1 MKTISIYESNPRL
14 LNVLRFTFP
23 TVIMMVFASMYGI
36 IDGIFL
42 SNFIGS
48 KALSANNIVYPLITV
63 VMAVNLMFATGSNAI
78 IAKKMG
84 EGKQQEAN
92 RFLSLVVL
100 TAVGVTALLS
110 VIMLA
115 FDTKLYALLGAD
127 SELMPYCVSYGTVI
141 IAGSVFFSLQIL
153 FQNFLVT
160 AERPG
165 TGMGL
170 TIAAGCVHIGL
181 DLVFIPGLGMG
192 IEGAALASVISMMVA
207 GIPPLFM
214 FAGRSQALHFEKPAL
229 KLRTLGFAMA
239 NGSSEMVTNLATAVT
254 TMLFNLQMMH
264 LAGEK
269 GVAAISAVLYVESL
283 FISVFLGFS
292 SGAAPLFSYYYGAG
306 KKKRLS
312 ALFKISFGFI
322 AVSSAAMFI
331 AAQVL
336 ARPIIGAFAGSD
348 AVLQDLALHGLKIFS
363 FSYLLGGISVFGSS
377 LFTALNN
384 GLISA
389 LISLVRTLLLRCGAL
404 ILFPVLWGIDGV
416 WLAVPVA
423 EVFAALLAGSLIFG
437 LGKKYGYLG
446 AGRLGSGLRRFS
458 KKAVLFSIGK
468 LF

>member
-1 MKTISIYESNPRL
+1 MKTLSIYERTPRIIS
-14 LNVLRFTFP
+14 VLRFTFP
-23 TVIMMVFASMYGI
+23 TVVMMVFASMYGI

-63 VMAVNLMFATGSNAI
+63 MMAVNLMFATGSNAV

-84 EGKQQEAN
+84 EGKQHEAN
-92 RFLSLVVL
+92 RFLTLVVL
-100 TAVGVTALLS
+100 AAVGVTAFLS
-110 VIMLA
+110 VIMLC
-115 FDTKLYALLGAD
+115 FDTELYALLGAD
-127 SELMPYCVSYGTVI
+127 AELMPYCKSYGAVI
-141 IAGSVFFSLQIL
+141 ISGSVFFSLQIL

-160 AERPG
+160 AEKPG

-170 TIAAGCVHIGL
+170 TIAAGFVHIGL
-181 DLVFIPGLGMG
+181 DLVFIRGLDMG

-214 FAGRSQALHFEKPAL
+214 FSGKSQALHFEKPVL
-229 KLRTLGFAMA
+229 KLRLLAFAMA

-306 KKKRLS
+306 SKKRLS
-312 ALFKISFGFI
+312 ALFKICFGFI
-322 AVSSAAMFI
+322 LISSVAMF
-331 AAQVL
+331 ASAQIL
-336 ARPIIGAFAGSD
+336 SGPIIKAFAGSD
-348 AVLQDLALHGLKIFS
+348 EVLQELALHGLKIFS

-389 LISLVRTLLLRCGAL
+389 LISLVRTLILRCGAL
-404 ILFPVLWGIDGV
+404 IVFPVLWGIDGV

-423 EVFAALLAGSLIFG
+423 EVFAAALAGSLIFG
-437 LGKKYGYLG
+437 LGKKYGYLNT
-446 AGRLGSGLRRFS
+446 GRLGSGLRRFS
-458 KKAVLFSIGK
+458 KKAISFSLGK

>member
-1 MKTISIYESNPRL
+1 MKTLSIYERTPRIIS
-14 LNVLRFTFP
+14 VLRFTFP
-23 TVIMMVFASMYGI
+23 TVVMMVFASMYGI

-63 VMAVNLMFATGSNAI
+63 MMAVNLMFATGSNAV

-84 EGKQQEAN
+84 EGKQHEAN
-92 RFLSLVVL
+92 RFLTLVVL
-100 TAVGVTALLS
+100 AAVGVTAFLS
-110 VIMLA
+110 VIMLC
-115 FDTKLYALLGAD
+115 FDTELYALLGAD
-127 SELMPYCVSYGTVI
+127 AELMPYCKSYGTVI
-141 IAGSVFFSLQIL
+141 ISGSVFFSLQIL

-160 AERPG
+160 AEKPG

-170 TIAAGCVHIGL
+170 TIAAGFVHIGL
-181 DLVFIPGLGMG
+181 DLVFIRGLDMG

-214 FAGRSQALHFEKPAL
+214 FSGKSQALHFEKPVL
-229 KLRTLGFAMA
+229 KLRLLAFAMA

-306 KKKRLS
+306 SKKRLS
-312 ALFKISFGFI
+312 ALFQICFGFI
-322 AVSSAAMFI
+322 LISSVAMF
-331 AAQVL
+331 ASAQIL
-336 ARPIIGAFAGSD
+336 SGPIIKAFAGSD
-348 AVLQDLALHGLKIFS
+348 EVLQELSLHGLKIFS

-389 LISLVRTLLLRCGAL
+389 LISLVRTLILRCGAL
-404 ILFPVLWGIDGV
+404 IVFPVLWGIDGV

-423 EVFAALLAGSLIFG
+423 EVFAAALAGSLIFG
-437 LGKKYGYLG
+437 LGKKYGYLNT
-446 AGRLGSGLRRFS
+446 GRLGSGLRRFS
-458 KKAVLFSIGK
+458 KKAISFSLGK

>member
-1 MKTISIYESNPRL
+1 MKTLSIYERTPRIIS
-14 LNVLRFTFP
+14 VLRFTFP
-23 TVIMMVFASMYGI
+23 TVVMMVFASMYGI

-63 VMAVNLMFATGSNAI
+63 MMAVNLMFATGSNAV

-84 EGKQQEAN
+84 EGKQHEAN
-92 RFLSLVVL
+92 RFLTLVVL
-100 TAVGVTALLS
+100 AAVGVTAFLS
-110 VIMLA
+110 VIMLC
-115 FDTKLYALLGAD
+115 FDTELYALLGAD
-127 SELMPYCVSYGTVI
+127 AELMPYCKSYGAVI
-141 IAGSVFFSLQIL
+141 ISGSVFFSLQIL

-160 AERPG
+160 AEKPG

-170 TIAAGCVHIGL
+170 TIAAGFVHIGL
-181 DLVFIPGLGMG
+181 DLVFIRGLDMG

-214 FAGRSQALHFEKPAL
+214 FSGKSQALHFEKPVL
-229 KLRTLGFAMA
+229 KLRLLAFAMA

-306 KKKRLS
+306 SKKRLS
-312 ALFKISFGFI
+312 ALFKICFGFI
-322 AVSSAAMFI
+322 LISSAAMF
-331 AAQVL
+331 ASAQIL
-336 ARPIIGAFAGSD
+336 SGPIIKAFAGSD
-348 AVLQDLALHGLKIFS
+348 EVLQELALHGLKIFS

-389 LISLVRTLLLRCGAL
+389 LISLVRTLILRCGAL
-404 ILFPVLWGIDGV
+404 IVFPVLWGIDGV

-423 EVFAALLAGSLIFG
+423 EVFAAALAGSLIFG
-437 LGKKYGYLG
+437 LGKKYGYLNTS
-446 AGRLGSGLRRFS
+446 RLGSGLRRFS
-458 KKAVLFSIGK
+458 KKAISFSLGK

>member
-1 MKTISIYESNPRL
+1 MKTLSIYERTPRVL
-14 LNVLRFTFP
+14 SVLRFTFP
-23 TVIMMVFASMYGI
+23 TVVMMVFASMYGI

-63 VMAVNLMFATGSNAI
+63 MMAVNLMFATGSNAV

-84 EGKQQEAN
+84 EGKQHEAN

-110 VIMLA
+110 VIMLC

-127 SELMPYCVSYGTVI
+127 AELMPYCKSYGTVI
-141 IAGSVFFSLQIL
+141 ISGSVFFSLQIL

-160 AERPG
+160 AEKPG

-170 TIAAGCVHIGL
+170 TIAAGFVHIGL
-181 DLVFIPGLGMG
+181 DLVFIRGLGMG

-214 FAGRSQALHFEKPAL
+214 FSGKSQALHFEKPVL
-229 KLRTLGFAMA
+229 KLRLLAFAMA

-306 KKKRLS
+306 SKKRLS
-312 ALFKISFGFI
+312 ALFKICFGFI
-322 AVSSAAMFI
+322 
-331 AAQVL
+331 
-336 ARPIIGAFAGSD
+336 
-348 AVLQDLALHGLKIFS
+348 
-363 FSYLLGGISVFGSS
+363 
-377 LFTALNN
+377 
-384 GLISA
+384 LIS
-389 LISLVRTLLLRCGAL
+389 
-404 ILFPVLWGIDGV
+404 
-416 WLAVPVA
+416 
-423 EVFAALLAGSLIFG
+423 
-437 LGKKYGYLG
+437 
-446 AGRLGSGLRRFS
+446 
-458 KKAVLFSIGK
+458 
-468 LF
+468 

>member
-1 MKTISIYESNPRL
+1 MKTLSIYERTPRIIS
-14 LNVLRFTFP
+14 VLRFTFP
-23 TVIMMVFASMYGI
+23 TVVMMVFASMYGI

-63 VMAVNLMFATGSNAI
+63 MMAVNLMFATGSNAV

-84 EGKQQEAN
+84 EGKQHEAN
-92 RFLSLVVL
+92 RFLTLVVL
-100 TAVGVTALLS
+100 AAVGVTAFLS
-110 VIMLA
+110 VIMLC
-115 FDTKLYALLGAD
+115 FDTELYALLGAD
-127 SELMPYCVSYGTVI
+127 AELMPYCKSYGAVI
-141 IAGSVFFSLQIL
+141 ISGSVFFSLQIL

-160 AERPG
+160 AEKPG

-170 TIAAGCVHIGL
+170 TIAAGFVHIGL
-181 DLVFIPGLGMG
+181 DLVFIRGLDMG

-214 FAGRSQALHFEKPAL
+214 FSGKSQALHFEKPVL
-229 KLRTLGFAMA
+229 KLRLLAFAMA

-292 SGAAPLFSYYYGAG
+292 SGAVPLFSYYYGAG
-306 KKKRLS
+306 SKKRLS
-312 ALFKISFGFI
+312 ALFKICFGFI
-322 AVSSAAMFI
+322 LISSAAMF
-331 AAQVL
+331 ASAQIL
-336 ARPIIGAFAGSD
+336 SGPIIKAFAGSD
-348 AVLQDLALHGLKIFS
+348 EVLQELALHGLKIFS

-389 LISLVRTLLLRCGAL
+389 LISLVRTLILRCGAL
-404 ILFPVLWGIDGV
+404 IVFPVLWGIDGV

-423 EVFAALLAGSLIFG
+423 EVFAAALAGSLIFG
-437 LGKKYGYLG
+437 LGKKYGYLNT
-446 AGRLGSGLRRFS
+446 GRLGSGLRRFS
-458 KKAVLFSIGK
+458 KKAISFSLGK

>member
-1 MKTISIYESNPRL
+1 MKTLSIYERTPRVL
-14 LNVLRFTFP
+14 SVLRFTFP
-23 TVIMMVFASMYGI
+23 TVVMMVFASMYGI

-63 VMAVNLMFATGSNAI
+63 MMAVNLMFATGSNAV

-84 EGKQQEAN
+84 EGKQHEAN

-110 VIMLA
+110 VIMLC

-127 SELMPYCVSYGTVI
+127 AELMPYCKSYGTVI
-141 IAGSVFFSLQIL
+141 ISGSVFFSLQIL

-160 AERPG
+160 AEKPG
-165 TGMGL
+165 SGMGP
-170 TIAAGCVHIGL
+170 TIAPGVVHIGL
-181 DLVFIPGLGMG
+181 DLVFIRGLGMG

-214 FAGRSQALHFEKPAL
+214 FSGKSQALHFEKPVL
-229 KLRTLGFAMA
+229 KLRLLAFAMA

-306 KKKRLS
+306 SKKRLS
-312 ALFKISFGFI
+312 ALFKICFGFI
-322 AVSSAAMFI
+322 LISSVAMF
-331 AAQVL
+331 ASAQIL
-336 ARPIIGAFAGSD
+336 SGPIIKAFAGSD
-348 AVLQDLALHGLKIFS
+348 EVLQELARHGRKSFS
-363 FSYLLGGISVFGSS
+363 VSYLLGGISVFGSS

-389 LISLVRTLLLRCGAL
+389 LISLVRTLILRCGAL
-404 ILFPVLWGIDGV
+404 IVFPVLWGIDGV
-416 WLAVPVA
+416 WLAVPAA
-423 EVFAALLAGSLIFG
+423 EVFAAVLAGSLIFG
-437 LGKKYGYLG
+437 LGRKYGYLN
-446 AGRLGSGLRRFS
+446 AGRLVSGLRRFS
-458 KKAVLFSIGK
+458 KKAVSFSLGK

>member
-1 MKTISIYESNPRL
+1 MKTISIYEKDPRL
-14 LNVLRFTFP
+14 SSVLRFTFP

-48 KALSANNIVYPLITV
+48 KALSANNIVYPLVTV
-63 VMAVNLMFATGSNAI
+63 MMAVNLMFATGSNAV

-84 EGKQQEAN
+84 EGKQHEAN
-92 RFLSLVVL
+92 SFLSLAVL
-100 TAVGVTALLS
+100 VSVGTTALLS

-115 FDTKLYALLGAD
+115 FDTELYALLGAD
-127 SELMPYCVSYGTVI
+127 DKLMPYCISYGTVI

-160 AERPG
+160 AEKPG
-165 TGMGL
+165 IGMGL
-170 TIAAGCVHIGL
+170 TIAAGCTHIGL
-181 DLVFIPGLGMG
+181 DLLFIPVLGMG
-192 IEGAALASVISMMVA
+192 IGGAALASVISMMAA
-207 GIPPLFM
+207 GLPPLFM
-214 FAGRSQALHFEKPAL
+214 FAGKSQVLHFEKPL
-229 KLRTLGFAMA
+229 LRLRTLGFAMV
-239 NGSSEMVTNLATAVT
+239 NGSSEMVTNLATAIT

-292 SGAAPLFSYYYGAG
+292 SGAAPLFSYCYGAG
-306 KKKRLS
+306 NRKRLS

-322 AVSSAAMFI
+322 LVSSAVMFVS
-331 AAQVL
+331 AQVM

-348 AVLQDLALHGLKIFS
+348 VVLQDLALHGLKIFS

-404 ILFPVLWGIDGV
+404 LLFPVLWGIDGV
-416 WLAVPVA
+416 WLAVPAA
-423 EVFAALLAGSLIFG
+423 EIFAAILSGSLIFG
-437 LGKKYGYLG
+437 LGKRYGYLG
-446 AGRLGSGLRRFS
+446 VDRLDPGSRRFS
-458 KKAVLFSIGK
+458 KKAVLFSARK
-468 LF
+468 FL

>member
-1 MKTISIYESNPRL
+1 MKTLSIYERTPRML
-14 LNVLRFTFP
+14 SVLRFTFP
-23 TVIMMVFASMYGI
+23 TVVMMVFASMYGI
-36 IDGIFL
+36 VDGIFL
-42 SNFIGS
+42 ANFIGS

-63 VMAVNLMFATGSNAI
+63 MMAVNLMFATGSNAV

-84 EGKQQEAN
+84 EGKQHEAN

-100 TAVGVTALLS
+100 TAAGVTALLS
-110 VIMLA
+110 VIMLC

-127 SELMPYCVSYGTVI
+127 DELMPYCVSYGTVI
-141 IAGSVFFSLQIL
+141 LSGSVFFSLQIL

-160 AERPG
+160 AEKPG

-170 TIAAGCVHIGL
+170 TIAAGFVHIGL
-181 DLVFIPGLGMG
+181 DLVFIRGLGME

-214 FAGRSQALHFEKPAL
+214 FSGKSQALHFEKPVL
-229 KLRTLGFAMA
+229 KLRLLAFAMA

-306 KKKRLS
+306 SKKRLS
-312 ALFKISFGFI
+312 ALFKICFGFI
-322 AVSSAAMFI
+322 MFSSVAMF
-331 AAQVL
+331 ASAQIL
-336 ARPIIGAFAGSD
+336 SGPIINAFAGSD
-348 AVLQDLALHGLKIFS
+348 EVLQELALHGLKIFS

-389 LISLVRTLLLRCGAL
+389 LISLVRTLILRCGAL
-404 ILFPVLWGIDGV
+404 IVFPVLWGIGGV
-416 WLAVPVA
+416 WLAVPAA
-423 EVFAALLAGSLIFG
+423 EVFSAILAGSLIFG
-437 LGKKYGYLG
+437 LGRKYGYLG
-446 AGRLGSGLRRFS
+446 TDRLGSGLRRFS
-458 KKAVLFSIGK
+458 KKAISFSFGK

>member
-1 MKTISIYESNPRL
+1 MKTLSIYERTPQVLS
-14 LNVLRFTFP
+14 VLRFTFP
-23 TVIMMVFASMYGI
+23 TVVMMVFASMYGI
-36 IDGIFL
+36 IDEIFL

-63 VMAVNLMFATGSNAI
+63 MMAVNLMFASGSNAV

-84 EGKQQEAN
+84 EGKQHEAN
-92 RFLSLVVL
+92 RFLTLVVL
-100 TAVGVTALLS
+100 TAVGVTAFLS
-110 VIMLA
+110 VIMLC
-115 FDTKLYALLGAD
+115 FDTELYALLGAD
-127 SELMPYCVSYGTVI
+127 AELMPYCKSYGAVI
-141 IAGSVFFSLQIL
+141 ISGSVFFSLQIL

-160 AERPG
+160 AEKPG

-170 TIAAGCVHIGL
+170 TIAAGFVHIGL
-181 DLVFIPGLGMG
+181 DLVFIRGLGMG

-214 FAGRSQALHFEKPAL
+214 FSGKSQVLHFEKPAL
-229 KLRTLGFAMA
+229 TLRLLAFAMA

-306 KKKRLS
+306 SKKRLS
-312 ALFKISFGFI
+312 ALFKICFGFI
-322 AVSSAAMFI
+322 LISSAALF
-331 AAQVL
+331 ASAQIL
-336 ARPIIGAFAGSD
+336 SGPIIQAFAGSD
-348 AVLQDLALHGLKIFS
+348 KVLRELALHGLKIFS

-389 LISLVRTLLLRCGAL
+389 VISLVRTLILRCGAL
-404 ILFPVLWGIDGV
+404 IVFPVLWGIDGV

-423 EVFAALLAGSLIFG
+423 EVFAAALAGSLIFG
-437 LGKKYGYLG
+437 LGKKYGYLN
-446 AGRLGSGLRRFS
+446 AGRLVSRLRRFS
-458 KKAVLFSIGK
+458 KKAVSFSLGK

>member
-1 MKTISIYESNPRL
+1 MKTLSIYERTPRIIS
-14 LNVLRFTFP
+14 VLRFTFP
-23 TVIMMVFASMYGI
+23 TVVMMVFASMYGI

-63 VMAVNLMFATGSNAI
+63 MMAVNLMFATGSNAV

-84 EGKQQEAN
+84 EGKQHEAN
-92 RFLSLVVL
+92 RFLTLVVL
-100 TAVGVTALLS
+100 AAVGVTAFLS
-110 VIMLA
+110 VIMLC
-115 FDTKLYALLGAD
+115 FDTELYALLGAD
-127 SELMPYCVSYGTVI
+127 AELMPYCKSYGAVI
-141 IAGSVFFSLQIL
+141 ISGSVFFSLQIL

-160 AERPG
+160 AEKPG

-170 TIAAGCVHIGL
+170 TIAAGFVHIGL
-181 DLVFIPGLGMG
+181 DLVFIRGLDMG

-214 FAGRSQALHFEKPAL
+214 FSGKSQALHFEKPVL
-229 KLRTLGFAMA
+229 KLRLLAFAMA

-306 KKKRLS
+306 SKKRLS
-312 ALFKISFGFI
+312 ALFKICFGFI
-322 AVSSAAMFI
+322 LISSAAMF
-331 AAQVL
+331 ASAQIL
-336 ARPIIGAFAGSD
+336 SGPIIKAFAGSD
-348 AVLQDLALHGLKIFS
+348 EVLQELALHGLKIFS

-389 LISLVRTLLLRCGAL
+389 LISLVRTLILRCGAL
-404 ILFPVLWGIDGV
+404 IVFPVLWGIDGV

-423 EVFAALLAGSLIFG
+423 EVFAAALAGSLIFG
-437 LGKKYGYLG
+437 LGKKYGYLNT
-446 AGRLGSGLRRFS
+446 GRLGSGLRRFS
-458 KKAVLFSIGK
+458 KKAISFSLGK

>member
-1 MKTISIYESNPRL
+1 MKTLSIYERTPRIIS
-14 LNVLRFTFP
+14 VLRFTFP
-23 TVIMMVFASMYGI
+23 TVVMMVFASMYGI

-63 VMAVNLMFATGSNAI
+63 MMAVNLMFATGSNAV

-84 EGKQQEAN
+84 EGKQHEAN
-92 RFLSLVVL
+92 RFLTLVVL
-100 TAVGVTALLS
+100 AAVGVTAFLS
-110 VIMLA
+110 VIMLC
-115 FDTKLYALLGAD
+115 FDTELYALLGAD
-127 SELMPYCVSYGTVI
+127 AELMPYCKSYGTVI
-141 IAGSVFFSLQIL
+141 ISGSVFFSLQIL

-160 AERPG
+160 AEKPG

-170 TIAAGCVHIGL
+170 TIAAGFVHIGL
-181 DLVFIPGLGMG
+181 DLVFIRGLDMG

-214 FAGRSQALHFEKPAL
+214 FSGKSQALHFEKPVL
-229 KLRTLGFAMA
+229 KLRLLAFAMA

-306 KKKRLS
+306 SKKRLS
-312 ALFKISFGFI
+312 ALFKICFGFI
-322 AVSSAAMFI
+322 LISSVAMF
-331 AAQVL
+331 ASAQIL
-336 ARPIIGAFAGSD
+336 SGPIIKAFAGSD
-348 AVLQDLALHGLKIFS
+348 EVLQELSLHGLKIFS

-389 LISLVRTLLLRCGAL
+389 LISLVRTLILRCGAL
-404 ILFPVLWGIDGV
+404 IVFPVLWGIDGV

-423 EVFAALLAGSLIFG
+423 EVFAAALAGSLIFG
-437 LGKKYGYLG
+437 LGKKYGYLNT
-446 AGRLGSGLRRFS
+446 GRLGSGLRRFS
-458 KKAVLFSIGK
+458 KKAISFSLGK